1 MNSDKVNIAA
11 EFNLVDKYNVLVQY
25 HDDMHDLWPSG
36 YARERQLYCVY
47 RVWVDLVYRSSLGAV
62 DFGREMIVG

>member
-25 HDDMHDLWPSG
+25 HDDMHNLWPSD

-47 RVWVDLVYRSSLGAV
+47 PLGWS
-62 DFGREMIVG
+62 GL

>member
-25 HDDMHDLWPSG
+25 HDDMHNL
-36 YARERQLYCVY
+36 
-47 RVWVDLVYRSSLGAV
+47 
-62 DFGREMIVG
+62 